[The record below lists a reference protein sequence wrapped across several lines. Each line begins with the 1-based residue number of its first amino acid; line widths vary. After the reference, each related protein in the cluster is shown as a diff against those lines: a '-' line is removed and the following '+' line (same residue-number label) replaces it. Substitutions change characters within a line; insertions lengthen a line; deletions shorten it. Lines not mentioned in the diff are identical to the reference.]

1 MMHEPELDIHDIAR
15 ICHPGDTQIFTLSEA
30 RALLP
35 LVNRITTNAVME
47 LSPMQKRLGRMLACD
62 PRIKVVEREY
72 EAIVRRWIGK
82 IERLG
87 LVASGLWWVSYDIG
101 EGYVC
106 WRYPEIRLDYF
117 RNYGERPEDRRK
129 ISEICEQYCP
139 DWIF

>member
-1 MMHEPELDIHDIAR
+1 MHEPEFEICDVAR
-15 ICHPGDTQIFTLSEA
+15 IGRPGETQIFTLSEA

-35 LVNRITTNAVME
+35 LVSRITAGAATE
-47 LSPMQKRLGRMLACD
+47 LAPLQRRLRRMLACD
-62 PRIKVVEREY
+62 PRLQAVEVEY
-72 EAIVRRWIGK
+72 EKVVRRWIGK

-87 LVASGLWWVSYDIG
+87 LVASGLWWVNFDIG

-117 RNYGERPEDRRK
+117 HAYGDRPEDRRK

-139 DWIF
+139 DWIY